1 MKRVSWFCSFFGLI
15 VVLAA
20 GPAEARGPLRDV
32 LGIVPGMTEDEAH
45 RRLARVGAK
54 PRVDREATEKK
65 VGKEIWS
72 LDHPR
77 FTYVSLIVDREK
89 KVQYVQGYLR
99 KDRKPLRYGD
109 IGNLKRARQA
119 GHYIYFWD
127 LPARGD
133 QPALQVQAR
142 GADPRIAG
150 SYSVVS
156 PSSRMALAAVR

>member
-1 MKRVSWFCSFFGLI
+1 MKSVSRLYPLLCLVFLL
-15 VVLAA
+15 VA
-20 GPAEARGPLRDV
+20 GSAEARGPLRDV

-45 RRLARVGAK
+45 RRLARVGATL
-54 PRVDREATEKK
+54 RVDREATEKK
-65 VGKEIWS
+65 VGREIWV

-77 FTYVSLIVDREK
+77 FTYVALTVDREK
-89 KVQYVQGYLR
+89 SVQYVQGYLR

-119 GHYIYFWD
+119 GYYIYVWD

-133 QPALQVQAR
+133 RPALQVQAR
-142 GADPRIAG
+142 GADPRVAG

-156 PSSRMALAAVR
+156 RSSRLALAGGR